1 MDCFFLTRPVVLI
14 LKLANRMLPLSL
26 NAGVNSEAD
35 MRLPIAFVFFYF
47 FVLVVIISWAYELNQ
62 YHWVKSN
69 NDEVVCATSPPNKTL
84 KAIMT
89 RVHCVSTCNH
99 GCPSPPCQAI
109 NYWKD
114 KQLCQQFYYRPC
126 SYAVIEGCE
135 HYQVTTTEFWS
146 FEIKHS

>member
-1 MDCFFLTRPVVLI
+1 
-14 LKLANRMLPLSL
+14 MLPLSL

-35 MRLPIAFVFFYF
+35 MRLPVAFVFFYF
-47 FVLVVIISWAYELNQ
+47 FVLVVIISWAYQENH

-114 KQLCQQFYYRPC
+114 AQLCQQFYYRPC

-135 HYQVTTTEFWS
+135 HYQMTTTEFWS